1 MKLLKNKIK
10 FMNKKYCVVCQKLIP
25 EGRIKLG
32 YSTTCV
38 NHSTAERYTG
48 IVAAGSKNDFEV
60 HVIKDSKV
68 AKELVKMS
76 GVY

>member
-1 MKLLKNKIK
+1 M
-10 FMNKKYCVVCQKLIP
+10 KKYCKVCGTEIHPK
-25 EGRIKLG
+25 RVALG
-32 YSTTCV
+32 YSTSCV

-48 IVAAGSKNDFEV
+48 IVAAGSKSDFEV
-60 HVIKDSKV
+60 HVIKDSRV

>member
-1 MKLLKNKIK
+1 M
-10 FMNKKYCVVCQKLIP
+10 KKYCNVCGTEIHPK
-25 EGRIKLG
+25 RVALG
-32 YSTTCV
+32 YSTSCV
-38 NHSTAERYTG
+38 KHSTAERYTG

-76 GVY
+76 NIY

>member
-1 MKLLKNKIK
+1 M
-10 FMNKKYCVVCQKLIP
+10 KKYCKVCGTEIHPK
-25 EGRIKLG
+25 RVALG
-32 YSTTCV
+32 YSTSCV
-38 NHSTAERYTG
+38 KHSTAERYTG

-76 GVY
+76 NIY

>member
-1 MKLLKNKIK
+1 M
-10 FMNKKYCVVCQKLIP
+10 KKYCKVCGTEIHPK
-25 EGRIKLG
+25 RVALG
-32 YSTTCV
+32 YSTSCV

-60 HVIKDSKV
+60 HVIKDSRV

-76 GVY
+76 NIY

>member
-1 MKLLKNKIK
+1 M
-10 FMNKKYCVVCQKLIP
+10 KKYCKVCGTEIHPK
-25 EGRIKLG
+25 RVALG
-32 YSTTCV
+32 YSISCV
-38 NHSTAERYTG
+38 KHSTAERYTG

-76 GVY
+76 NIY

>member
-1 MKLLKNKIK
+1 M
-10 FMNKKYCVVCQKLIP
+10 KKYCKVCGTEIHPK
-25 EGRIKLG
+25 RVALG
-32 YSTTCV
+32 YSTSCV

-76 GVY
+76 SVY